1 MKKTILLVI
10 TILVINYF
18 GFGQIAGGMPNI
30 NGIPKNIPSP
40 NAASLGEYG
49 QIPVSNF
56 TGLANINIPLF
67 SGENVNVGLSYHGDG
82 IRPENHSGWVGVGW
96 NLNIGGAITRIV
108 NGGVDE
114 VLVSTLTPN
123 SRYSH
128 YDNPDILDRNL
139 WFNNPNM
146 AYYSLN
152 TLSQLIPIP
161 YPDEFT
167 FNFNGFSGSFFY
179 NHKGKWVV
187 KSDQPI
193 HFEVVDSLSSF
204 DLLEEIQGRSGPD
217 TVTIDLERIFY
228 GFEITTSDGTKY
240 TFGKTD
246 NSIEFNAIEPGSY
259 NYNENYIA
267 TTWYLTKIETPDNR
281 ITTFSYIRENK
292 AVFKQ
297 SVTTN
302 IFEASNLLQSS
313 AGQNAKMESTQKYFL
328 TYLDKI
334 IFDKGEIDF
343 SRSLSNELKYPFI
356 DDKLDQWTI
365 DDDYPYNFASTY
377 KSANH
382 WYKLDDIII
391 KNKNGRRIKKI
402 DFNYIENSTS
412 RLFLDEIKEL
422 GSSDNSFEKT
432 HSFEYDSTSLPV
444 YNSQKIDH
452 WGYYNGASFFVTTP
466 GEINGNIYTKQQA
479 GAYHTSRNPN
489 ANFMQAGILKKI
501 TYPTGGFTSFT
512 YEPHEYS
519 SVVSKG
525 LNSIF
530 DLINT
535 TSNEEAGGLRIS
547 EIISNA
553 TDPSS
558 PPISKKY
565 YYVNDF
571 KTSGA
576 NSTSSGILNG
586 YPDYFEEGPSY
597 DGVQDYWF
605 WNSYSIEPMSLTNGS
620 HVTYSKVIEKSSDTN
635 GFVEYTYSN
644 HDNSI
649 YRDSYPYASS
659 TYSSEQEKFY
669 PVNNK
674 SLERGKILFEKFY
687 KSDNTL
693 IKEIK
698 SFYVSQIEPS
708 DNTIRA
714 LYVNN
719 RQFGFGQNTWDGH
732 LDMSGVVIGHQ
743 ISAFEIYKY
752 FNYLEKTEEITY
764 DTDAINSTKVTT
776 EYSYTPER
784 LIESVELT
792 DSNQEKIETTFSYML
807 DVLYYNLTPYKAL
820 IDEMISLNMIN
831 YPIEITKKVDGLVKE
846 ASLYEYGYH
855 EGNIKLSNISKLKLS
870 SDQSSFIEARF
881 PYNANNPF
889 ETDPRYE
896 EEVFIHKYDDVG
908 NPIEVSKKNGSHTVY
923 IWGYNR
929 TEIIAKIENAYYN
942 DVYNTTVNV
951 ESIQD
956 LSNLDFDSNSEQN
969 LRNTLDGLRDNST
982 LSESLITI
990 YTYNL
995 LVGVTSITDPSGYTT
1010 YYDYDHFNRLRYILN
1025 KDGDIIKRFKYHYEA
1040 EGSTVITL
1048 TYSITSTTDGNGTV
1062 NHLGVVNEGDDVT
1075 VTITPN
1081 TGYEITSITVNNI
1094 PQSISSSFTIG
1105 NVSTNMDIIVEFSL
1119 ISNLTVNYTIDG
1131 GTYGSVSIS
1140 PSIVTYGSSSIVTLS
1155 PNSGYGVEYVKV
1167 GSTYYSVSNNTTTIT
1182 NITSDIDVHV
1192 KFKTLSLSIT
1202 PTSMSF
1208 DDYDHQSQTVTVTAS
1223 GSWTVTKSDSWITLS
1238 ATSGSNSGTFTVET
1252 SRNRDEDT
1260 RYGTVVV
1267 YNGSTSKSISISQ
1280 LGDP

>member
-30 NGIPKNIPSP
+30 NGFPENIPSP

-49 QIPVSNF
+49 QIPVSKF
-56 TGLANINIPLF
+56 TGLTNISIPLF
-67 SGENVNVGLSYHGDG
+67 SGENVNVGLSYHGGG

-96 NLNIGGAITRIV
+96 NLNVGGAITRIV

-114 VLVSTLTPN
+114 VLVSNLTPN
-123 SRYSH
+123 SRCSH
-128 YDNPDILDRNL
+128 YDISDILDRNL
-139 WFNNPNM
+139 WFDNSNM
-146 AYYSLN
+146 ADYSYN
-152 TLSQLIPIP
+152 TLFKLIPIP

-193 HFEVVDSLSSF
+193 HFEIVESLSSF
-204 DLLEEIQGRSGPD
+204 DLLEEIQDSPWPD

-228 GFEITTSDGTKY
+228 GFEITTPDGTKY

-246 NSIEFNAIEPGSY
+246 NSIEFNATEPGSY

-343 SRSLSNELKYPFI
+343 NRTLSNELKYPFI
-356 DDKLDQWTI
+356 GDKLDQWTI

-422 GSSDNSFEKT
+422 GSSDNSFEKI
-432 HSFEYDSTSLPV
+432 HSFEYDSTSLPA
-444 YNSQKIDH
+444 YNSQEIDH
-452 WGYYNGASFFVTTP
+452 WGYYNDVSFFVTTP

-479 GAYHTSRNPN
+479 GAYHISRNPN
-489 ANFMQAGILKKI
+489 PNFMQAGILKKI

-525 LNSIF
+525 QNSIF

-553 TDPSS
+553 TYPSS

-597 DGVQDYWF
+597 DGIQDYWF

-620 HVTYSKVIEKSSDTN
+620 HVTYSKVVEKRSDTN

-644 HDNSI
+644 HDNPI
-649 YRDSYPYASS
+649 YRDSYPYAFS

-674 SLERGKILFEKFY
+674 SLERGKILFEKYY

-698 SFYVSQIEPS
+698 SFYASQIEPS

-719 RQFGFGQNTWDGH
+719 RQFGYGQNTWNGH

-764 DTDAINSTKVTT
+764 DTDAINSTKVTM

-792 DSNQEKIETTFSYML
+792 DSNQEIIKTSYSYVLDLVNWSSSSPNTTQSG
-807 DVLYYNLTPYKAL
+807 LTSLGMKL
-820 IDEMISLNMIN
+820 LNMIN
-831 YPIEITKKVDGLVKE
+831 YPIEIIKKVNNITKE
-846 ASLYEYGYH
+846 ASFFEYGLH
-855 EGNIKLSNISKLKLS
+855 ESNYKLSSISKLKLNS
-870 SDQSSFIEARF
+870 NQSFTEAYF
-881 PYNANNPF
+881 PTGLTLPLF
-889 ETDPRYE
+889 TDPSYE
-896 EEVFIHKYDDVG
+896 EKITYHDYDSYG
-908 NPIEVSKKNGSHTVY
+908 NPLEVSKTNGTHVVY
-923 IWGYNR
+923 IWGYDH
-929 TEIIAKIENAYYN
+929 TMPIAKIENAKQDDFITDQNTKIAAAITASDN
-942 DVYNTTVNV
+942 D
-951 ESIQD
+951 S
-956 LSNLDFDSNSEQN
+956 SET
-969 LRNTLDGLRDNST
+969 LENTLRIKLEDLRLAFGNSQVT
-982 LSESLITI
+982 T
-990 YTYNL
+990 YTYDPL
-995 LVGVTSITDPSGYTT
+995 IGVTSITDPSGYTS
-1010 YYDYDHFNRLRYILN
+1010 YYVYDDFNRLQYIKD
-1025 KDGDIIKRFKYHYEA
+1025 KDGIVLKSYKYHYKGQEEEVA
-1040 EGSTVITL
+1040 AT
-1048 TYSITSTTDGNGTV
+1048 TY
-1062 NHLGVVNEGDDVT
+1062 T
-1075 VTITPN
+1075 VTN
-1081 TGYEITSITVNNI
+1081 E
-1094 PQSISSSFTIG
+1094 
-1105 NVSTNMDIIVEFSL
+1105 
-1119 ISNLTVNYTIDG
+1119 IDG
-1131 GTYGSVSIS
+1131 GVGSVSITPIDVES
-1140 PSIVTYGSSSIVTLS
+1140 GSYSDVTATPG
-1155 PNSGYGVEYVKV
+1155 SGYEIDYIKV
-1167 GSTYYSVSNNTTTIT
+1167 GTTSYPFTNNTARID
-1182 NITSDIDVHV
+1182 NITSNTEVHV
-1192 KFKTLSLSIT
+1192 KFKTLTVALNVN
-1202 PTSMSF
+1202 PTF
-1208 DDYDHQSQTVTVTAS
+1208 LFFEDIDGNKTITVTS
-1223 GSWTVTKSDSWITLS
+1223 GGSWTVSKSDSWIIIST
-1238 ATSGSNSGTFTVET
+1238 TTGSGNGTFTIRPLKNLGSLRT
-1252 SRNRDEDT
+1252 
-1260 RYGTVVV
+1260 GTVTVSD
-1267 YNGSTSKSISISQ
+1267 GSTSKTISIEQ
-1280 LGDP
+1280 LGSGAPL